1 MTEYCHYVSIL
12 SNGTIMGKARLSPS
26 GVATTELILE
36 VFRVNGLL
44 LVAGDRLTKDLGL
57 TSARWRVMGA
67 LAEGPLTAAQIARN
81 MGLKRQSVQRLVNVL
96 SEQSLASFSDN
107 PDHRNARLVQL
118 TEMGRNK
125 FEQTSQIQ
133 ANWVNS
139 LSEGLEL
146 TNLKLAFEQL
156 RDIEERLNKS
166 PQ

>member
-1 MTEYCHYVSIL
+1 MS
-12 SNGTIMGKARLSPS
+12 KARLSPR
-26 GVATTELILE
+26 GVAITELILE

-44 LVAGDRLTKDLGL
+44 LMAGDRLTKDLGL

-96 SEQSLASFSDN
+96 HEQNLVSLSDN
-107 PDHRNARLVQL
+107 PDHRRARLVQL
-118 TEMGRNK
+118 NEMGRNK